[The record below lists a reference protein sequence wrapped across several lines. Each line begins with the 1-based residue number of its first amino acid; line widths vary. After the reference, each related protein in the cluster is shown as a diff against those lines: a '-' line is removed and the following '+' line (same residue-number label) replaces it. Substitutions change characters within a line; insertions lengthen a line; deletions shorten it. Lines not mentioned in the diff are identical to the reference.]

1 MKHLLI
7 LITAIA
13 FGTGSP
19 ATLAQSIDLEAEQQ
33 GKQPG
38 ESADA
43 GNQQVSVGSQK
54 RSAKSQ
60 VRNYIKEGNSL
71 FNDKRYA
78 EAEVSFKKA
87 LELDPSSLT
96 AQYNLATTLL
106 KNSGNTDPNDQQGP
120 AAQAVKLYQDVIRM
134 ADNDPKLREMSLY
147 NLGNFSYN
155 REQYGE
161 SIELYKNVLR
171 INPDNDRA
179 RQNLRLAQLKQQQ
192 QENQQQQQQQDQ
204 QQEQQDQQQQQQQQ
218 QQEQEKQ
225 QSQQPQMSDA
235 NAEKILKAM
244 ENEEAATRRKVEAQK
259 AKEQQQQRRRTTKP
273 W

>member
-7 LITAIA
+7 FITAIA
-13 FGTGSP
+13 LGAGS
-19 ATLAQSIDLEAEQQ
+19 LFAQSIDLEAEQQ
-33 GKQPG
+33 GKQPT
-38 ESADA
+38 EAADA
-43 GNQQVSVGSQK
+43 GNTQVSVGSQK

-60 VRNYIKEGNSL
+60 VRNYIKEGNKL

-106 KNSGNTDPNDQQGP
+106 KNSGNADPNDQQGP

-134 ADNDPKLREMSLY
+134 AENDPRLRELSFY

-155 REQYGE
+155 QQQYGE
-161 SIELYKNVLR
+161 SIEFYKNALR
-171 INPDNDRA
+171 LNPDNEKA

-192 QENQQQQQQQDQ
+192 QDNQQQQQQD
-204 QQEQQDQQQQQQQQ
+204 